1 VVVVSVSVV
10 VDSSASVVGYDS
22 LRAVVVNASLEVA
35 VALAAIAVVAEG
47 LHGPAKARGN
57 CVESREIARD

>member
-1 VVVVSVSVV
+1 M
-10 VDSSASVVGYDS
+10 YDS

-35 VALAAIAVVAEG
+35 VALAATEVITEG